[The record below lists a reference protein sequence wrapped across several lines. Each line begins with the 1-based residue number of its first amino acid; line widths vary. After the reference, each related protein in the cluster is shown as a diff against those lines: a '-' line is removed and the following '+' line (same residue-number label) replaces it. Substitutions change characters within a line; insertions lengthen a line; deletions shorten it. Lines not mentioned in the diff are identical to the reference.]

1 MKARPT
7 RREFLKVTGTG
18 LAGMTVLGVVGCGG
32 GGSQSGTLEFASF
45 YSADD
50 AKVIAEAIKDFEKS
64 HSNIEIEHQA
74 TGGSGAAVYP
84 DKLRTAMA
92 GGEPPNFF
100 LMWGGELAGQFIDA
114 DQALPM
120 DEYYEKYNWADILV
134 PSAVKFTER
143 DGTRWGAPHAVNG
156 ITFWYR
162 KDLFRKFGLEE
173 VPATYAELEDLARN
187 LKSEGI
193 YALSMGGKFGWHV
206 MRFLEYLIETTA
218 GPDLHDSLN
227 NLEAS
232 WDTPEVVEA
241 YELLKKWVDQKWI
254 VPGFLSVAPEDSWL
268 PWYQGKAAMVPEVA
282 DMEYTLKADGQD
294 TSKYDLFIPPTD
306 HEPLRF
312 SGFIHQLMIA
322 SESESH
328 DASAEFINWIIQP
341 EQAKKYAIGVT
352 PTLGALPSAEEWP
365 LTNKMQEFLKTH
377 EVYLI
382 TDQALDQELADSFF
396 AVQDNIISGSTT
408 PQEGAKTMQ
417 QAVESW
423 KSKNA

>member
-1 MKARPT
+1 
-7 RREFLKVTGTG
+7 
-18 LAGMTVLGVVGCGG
+18 
-32 GGSQSGTLEFASF
+32 
-45 YSADD
+45 
-50 AKVIAEAIKDFEKS
+50 
-64 HSNIEIEHQA
+64 
-74 TGGSGAAVYP
+74 
-84 DKLRTAMA
+84 MA

-114 DQALPM
+114 DQALSM
-120 DEYYEKYNWADILV
+120 DQYYERYKWDDILV
-134 PSAVKFTER
+134 PAAVELTKR
-143 DGTRWGAPHAVNG
+143 NGTRWGAPNAVNG

-162 KDLFRKFGLEE
+162 KDLFTKYGLEE
-173 VPATYAELEDLARN
+173 VPATYAELEDLASN

-218 GPDLHDSLN
+218 GPELHDKLN

-232 WDTPEVVEA
+232 WDRPEVVEA

-282 DMEYTLKADGQD
+282 DMEYTLEADGQD
-294 TSKYDLFIPPTD
+294 TSKYDLFVPPTD

-312 SGFIHQLMIA
+312 SSFIHQLMIA

-328 DASAEFINWIIQP
+328 DASAKFINWIIQP
-341 EQAKKYAIGVT
+341 KQAKKYTIGVT
-352 PTLGALPSAEEWP
+352 STIGALRSAEQWP
-365 LTNKMQEFLKTH
+365 LTNKIQQLLRTH
-377 EVYLI
+377 ETYLI

-396 AVQDNIISGSTT
+396 AVQDNIISGSAT